1 MVRSSPFDLNR
12 SQTGLRLIMRRIL
25 YIVPYVP
32 NLIRTR
38 PYNLIRALSDLGHEV
53 TVATLIGSKA
63 DEIDAAVLHNHATQ
77 VLALPLTRS
86 RSLTNSLSA
95 LLTDEPIQAAYCW
108 QPALAGRLRR
118 LLMEEEFDVVHVE
131 HLRGARYGL
140 LAKSVIATAGLPTP
154 IVWDSVDSISH
165 LFRQAS
171 VGSIGRVSRWIARLE
186 LPRTERYEGRMI
198 AEFDAVLASS
208 PVDQDALIRLAAA
221 HHVGDPSVHVLPNG
235 VDLDAFT
242 PIPSS
247 ERDPATLIV
256 SGKMSYHANVA
267 MAVGLVREIMP
278 VVWAA
283 RPDVRLEIV
292 GKDPTA
298 EVQSLAAD
306 PRVIVTGEVPQ
317 IQAYLQRAT
326 IAVAPIVYGAGIQNK
341 ILEAMACATPVVTTP
356 LALQGIAAEPGRHL
370 LVAGG
375 DHGMAAAVIRLL
387 GDPALRTGI
396 GRAGRSF
403 VERNHNWQTIAG
415 QLAQLYERLSI
426 QRFAL
431 ATN

>member
-1 MVRSSPFDLNR
+1 
-12 SQTGLRLIMRRIL
+12 MRRIL
-25 YIVPYVP
+25 YLVPYVP
-32 NLIRTR
+32 NPIRTR
-38 PYNLIRALSDLGHEV
+38 PYNLIRALSTLGHEV
-53 TVATLIGSKA
+53 TVLTLVGSSA
-63 DEIDAAVLHNHATQ
+63 DSRDAAVLRNHASR
-77 VLALPLTRS
+77 VIALPLTRS

-95 LLTDEPIQAAYCW
+95 LFTDEPLQAAYCW
-108 QPALAGRLRR
+108 QPTLAGRLRR

-140 LAKSVIATAGLPTP
+140 VAKSIIAAAGRTTP

-171 VGSIGRVSRWIARLE
+171 VNSTGRISRLIARLE
-186 LPRTERYEGRMI
+186 LPRTERYETRMMT
-198 AEFDAVLASS
+198 EFDAVLTTS
-208 PVDQDALIRLAAA
+208 PADRDALIHLAAA
-221 HHVGDPSVHVLPNG
+221 GRMDALPVHVLPNG

-242 PIPSS
+242 PAPPA
-247 ERDPATLIV
+247 ERDPATLVV

-267 MAVGLVREIMP
+267 MAVRLMRDIMP

-306 PRVIVTGEVPQ
+306 SRVIVTGEVPQ
-317 IQAYLQRAT
+317 VQAHLRRAT

-341 ILEAMACATPVVTTP
+341 ILEAMACATPVVTAP
-356 LALQGIAAEPGRHL
+356 LVLQGIAADPGRHL
-370 LVAGG
+370 LVADG
-375 DHGMAAAVIRLL
+375 DDEMAAAVISLL
-387 GDPALRTGI
+387 DEPARRAEI

-403 VERNHNWQTIAG
+403 VERNHNWCAIAG
-415 QLAQLYERLSI
+415 QLAQLYERLSV
-426 QRFAL
+426 QSFAL
-431 ATN
+431 AAN